1 MSTHIPPTPEFLPA
15 IWRGRID
22 QLKIYEIS
30 EAELESLERGSP
42 ESLFLNLGIFF
53 LSSAAPFLIALLTT
67 KIEPDR
73 LFYVFVIVTMIGFIA
88 GLVLMLLWKR
98 DRQSNSLIFAEI
110 RRRIPPEGTPVPV
123 NEVIDQTPQESGD
136 E

>member
-30 EAELESLERGSP
+30 EAELDTLERGSP

-53 LSSAAPFLIALLTT
+53 LSSAASFLIALLTT

-73 LFYVFVIVTMIGFIA
+73 LFYAFVIVTMIGFVA

-98 DRQSNSLIFAEI
+98 DRRSNSLIFAEI
-110 RRRIPPEGTPVPV
+110 RRRLPPEGAPVPV
-123 NEVIDQTPQESGD
+123 HEIIDVPPPEGGA
-136 E
+136 